1 MKKHLLL
8 AICFFTALQF
18 GFSQENRLSKGS
30 GKNHQFTTQ
39 SSKKGIT
46 PTPLAAFWTDDFS
59 NSTNWTISNQVGN
72 NDDWVIGT
80 GVPSGAFLIPGILS
94 TTAANGFALF
104 DSDLLC
110 SGDQIADLTTANSID
125 CSGKLAVTLTF
136 EQYYRRF
143 DDSTLVLVSND
154 NVNWTGFPVN
164 TSVLNNEFCPGGAAN
179 VNPDIVNINIS
190 SVAANQ
196 ATVWIRFEFYSPATF
211 VGPGA
216 APGCGYSWMVDDVA
230 LSEPASFD
238 GGVTAI
244 IAPTS
249 GCGLSAASQVT
260 VAISNFGGS
269 AISNFPVN
277 MTLNGGTAITETVT
291 ATIAPGATANYTF
304 TTTVDLSTTGIYS
317 INAYTT
323 IASDGNAANDG
334 ITGSVENLLND
345 LTSPIVMD
353 FEPGEDLSQWSTED
367 VNGDGVTWDIVA
379 LVNTFVQNGTQAC
392 RKAGSGL
399 GVVPEDDDWLF
410 TPCLNLTAGTTY
422 SLNYWFKNFE
432 LVTPCSI
439 ETSIGTSPSAAA
451 MTQSIEINAIPGDTV
466 YQNATP
472 TFTVPANGVYYV
484 GFHAYVP
491 TGNGGSSSLR
501 IDNIN
506 LSVVTG
512 INETKNAGGVSI
524 YPNPSN
530 GLVNLTVAKYANAKV
545 QVINSVGKVV
555 YNENISSAEN
565 KIDLTKF
572 TNGLYIVTV
581 TSPEFTYTEKITL
594 NK

>member
-18 GFSQENRLSKGS
+18 GFSQENRVAKGS
-30 GKNHQFTTQ
+30 GKNHQITTPTNRN
-39 SSKKGIT
+39 GIT
-46 PTPLAAFWTDDFS
+46 PNPLATFWTDDFS
-59 NSTNWTISNQVGN
+59 NTANWTISNQVSN

-80 GVPSGAFLIPGILS
+80 GVPSGGFAIPGIQS
-94 TTAANGFALF
+94 TTASNGFALF

-110 SGDQIADLTTANSID
+110 SGDQIADLTTASAIN
-125 CSGKLAVTLTF
+125 CTGKTAVILTF

-143 DDSTLVLVSND
+143 DDSTMVLVSND
-154 NVNWTGFPVN
+154 NINWTAFAPNTAYNNN
-164 TSVLNNEFCPGGAAN
+164 TSSAT
-179 VNPDIVNINIS
+179 NPELVTINIS

-196 ATVWIRFEFYSPATF
+196 ATVWIRFEFYSPSTYVF
-211 VGPGA
+211 QGA
-216 APGCGYSWMVDDVA
+216 PPAPGCGYAWMVDDVA
-230 LSEPASFD
+230 LTEPSAVD

-244 IAPTS
+244 VSPTS
-249 GCGLSAASQVT
+249 GCGLSATAQVT

-269 AISNFPVN
+269 AISNFPVS
-277 MTLNGGTAITETVT
+277 MTLNGGTPITETVT
-291 ATIAPGATANYTF
+291 ATIAPGATSNYTF
-304 TTTVDLSTTGIYS
+304 TATVNASTPGTYS

-323 IASDGNAANDG
+323 IASDGNTANDAT
-334 ITGSVENLLND
+334 TGSVDLVSND
-345 LTSPIVMD
+345 LTTPITMD

-367 VNGDGVTWDIVA
+367 VNGDGVTWDLTT
-379 LVNTFVQNGTQAC
+379 LVTTFVQSGTQAC
-392 RKAGSGL
+392 RKAGSGA

-410 TPCLNLTAGTTY
+410 TPCLSLSAGTTY

-432 LVTPCSI
+432 LLTPCSI
-439 ETSIGTSPSAAA
+439 ETSIGTSPTATS
-451 MTQSIEINAIPGDTV
+451 MTQSIEVNAIPADTT

-472 TFTVPANGVYYV
+472 TFTVPANGVYYI

-491 TGNGGSSSLR
+491 AGNGGSSSLR

-506 LSVVTG
+506 LSIVTG
-512 INETKNAGGVSI
+512 VNETKNVGGVSI
-524 YPNPSN
+524 FPNPSN

-545 QVINSVGKVV
+545 QVLNSVGKVV

-565 KIDLTKF
+565 KIDLTNF